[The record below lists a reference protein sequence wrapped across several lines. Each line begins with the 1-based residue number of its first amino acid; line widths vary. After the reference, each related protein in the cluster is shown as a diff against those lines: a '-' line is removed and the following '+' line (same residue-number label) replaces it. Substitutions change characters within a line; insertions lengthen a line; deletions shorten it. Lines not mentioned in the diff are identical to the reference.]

1 MHVEEINV
9 KQNIQHT
16 HIPVL
21 YLFAALPPDNEK
33 GNSKLYD
40 GLYIGRVY
48 GSTNTGKNNNAIFCT
63 HTHA

>member
-1 MHVEEINV
+1 MLNKISNT
-9 KQNIQHT
+9 HT

-40 GLYIGRVY
+40 GLYRQSIWEYKYR
-48 GSTNTGKNNNAIFCT
+48 
-63 HTHA
+63 